1 MFLRHSRHSRPISTS
16 SPRVVTRRQ
25 IESRTMWPSDRRDA
39 ERTRPLAS
47 DPSRPSRLPPNPS
60 ESFGWIGWEDV
71 RSGLE
76 MSGRLWDSPLSTP
89 RRKQTVARPT
99 HLSAMLITVW
109 EDDTSQRPLKQSKYE
124 YRAAACGNSVITPG
138 PAHNFS
144 CKTWFCSEAVDPAYE
159 IRLLPF
165 ESIWDMFKKITPVV
179 ASVRRVWWFWRCSLI
194 F

>member
-1 MFLRHSRHSRPISTS
+1 
-16 SPRVVTRRQ
+16 
-25 IESRTMWPSDRRDA
+25 MWPSDRRDA

-60 ESFGWIGWEDV
+60 ESFGIGWEV
-71 RSGLE
+71 VWKIVG
-76 MSGRLWDSPLSTP
+76 LSTP

-144 CKTWFCSEAVDPAYE
+144 CKTWFCSEAVDP
-159 IRLLPF
+159 LMKSDCCHLNPF
-165 ESIWDMFKKITPVV
+165 ETCSKDSHQLLQALDGFDDFDVV
-179 ASVRRVWWFWRCSLI
+179 LW
-194 F
+194 